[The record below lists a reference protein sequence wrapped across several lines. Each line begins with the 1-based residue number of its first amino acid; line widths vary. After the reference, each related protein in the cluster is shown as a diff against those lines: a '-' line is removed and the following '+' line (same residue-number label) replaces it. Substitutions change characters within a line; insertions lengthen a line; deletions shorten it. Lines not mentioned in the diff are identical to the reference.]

1 MCALLVA
8 CAQPPAPSPS
18 IQALPPGAT
27 PAEVVDYTTAQT
39 QYRAA
44 QASGDGDLVMQATTT
59 FANISQEILSRQDP
73 GLFDAW
79 VTCDRYRVV
88 RSHDLR
94 DVRSTIQPPFVRDC
108 ENIDR
113 RYNQATI
120 AIRRDLEARIA
131 AADLAMI
138 AQAGVER
145 R

>member
-1 MCALLVA
+1 MRKMICRVPTTTAVCALLVA

-27 PAEVVDYTTAQT
+27 PAEVVDYATAQT

-44 QASGDGDLVMQATTT
+44 QASGDGDVVTRATNTL
-59 FANISQEILSRQDP
+59 ANISQEILSRQDP

-94 DVRSTIQPPFVRDC
+94 DVRSTIQPPFVRD
-108 ENIDR
+108 
-113 RYNQATI
+113 
-120 AIRRDLEARIA
+120 
-131 AADLAMI
+131 
-138 AQAGVER
+138 
-145 R
+145 